1 MFRLFVSYAG
11 LCDNVL
17 RSSSRLGSIPAPWPR
32 YSRGRASCPR
42 VLYYLHLSITLGER
56 PERIWQRTHEETVI
70 YAIAERLKKKQY
82 YLNNGS
88 AVLEELLAICDGN
101 CRIPLRYLSAT
112 EIENAIKHSKR
123 KIELSGVDMVTGS
136 LDNRRVLV
144 RFNYQSFR
152 SIHRDIAIT
161 AQMSHLKNVLTLFG
175 CCLEFAKPVIVYEYV
190 EAISLHD
197 LLFNEGN
204 RDRVTRPVSW
214 ENRLRIVNEVA
225 STVVY
230 LHTEFTTPIIH
241 RDINPFKVIIDQNS
255 GVVKMVDFS
264 LSISLPPGK
273 LEVKDGVRGTLALYI
288 DPEYVR
294 SGIVT
299 QKTDVYGLGVL
310 LFQLLTGTSMHEIDI
325 RDIPPSVEFEDPYLP
340 TNAQLY
346 IKEGSAIDIAD
357 PAILEEHGIEIRQH
371 LEDYL
376 DLVKQCTASKGEDR
390 PYMIQVAKELRRIEN
405 CFRALTI
412 GQN

>member
-1 MFRLFVSYAG
+1 
-11 LCDNVL
+11 
-17 RSSSRLGSIPAPWPR
+17 
-32 YSRGRASCPR
+32 
-42 VLYYLHLSITLGER
+42 
-56 PERIWQRTHEETVI
+56 
-70 YAIAERLKKKQY
+70 
-82 YLNNGS
+82 
-88 AVLEELLAICDGN
+88 
-101 CRIPLRYLSAT
+101 
-112 EIENAIKHSKR
+112 
-123 KIELSGVDMVTGS
+123 
-136 LDNRRVLV
+136 
-144 RFNYQSFR
+144 
-152 SIHRDIAIT
+152 
-161 AQMSHLKNVLTLFG
+161 MSHLKNVLTLFG
-175 CCLEFAKPVIVYEYV
+175 CCLEFAKPVLVYEYV

-214 ENRLRIVNEVA
+214 QNRLRIVNEVA

-340 TNAQLY
+340 TNVQLY
-346 IKEGSAIDIAD
+346 INEGSATDIAD
-357 PAILEEHGIEIRQH
+357 PGILEEHGIEIRQH

-376 DLVKQCTASKGEDR
+376 DLVKQCTESKGEDR
-390 PYMIQVAKELRRIEN
+390 PYMIKVAKELRRIGN

-412 GQN
+412 SQI